1 MEFAKIYLTP
11 LKRLSPFYIFLIAV
25 LPIFIS
31 ILIHTF
37 ALISASLITWTFG
50 AEKDIEQDIST
61 TIVLDGRKDAGLK
74 FQGTDLLDSFNAEDH
89 LHYPVP
95 EIEYRQVIPEM
106 EIFPDSKVS
115 DDMDII
121 SVQAAALDHKWV
133 NPLTGGQ
140 PLYTGP
146 EKLVGSF
153 SRHLQVLREGGLD
166 VVFVF
171 DSTSSMSSYLG
182 KVKLKINSLA
192 QAFRKLVPACRIGL
206 VTYRDRNDEYV
217 TRSYPLTYGTLSL
230 HEFLTEIDAEGGYD
244 LRESVGEGLKAAID
258 GMKWN
263 RKSKKFILLIGDAP
277 PHMEE
282 MEQNIAMIRK
292 FREEMD
298 GRLSALDIR
307 KPVKMS
313 FIYWDTAIR
322 PFMTDPQLDS
332 YEYRTDSQDVI
343 DEFQT
348 FADIG
353 GGESARLINEEKV
366 VKQMLLLNFG
376 TRWEMHLDEFMKNL

>member
-1 MEFAKIYLTP
+1 MDFAKTYLNP
-11 LKRLSPFYIFLIAV
+11 LRRLSPFYIFLIAV

-37 ALISASLITWTFG
+37 ALISASLITWSF
-50 AEKDIEQDIST
+50 AAAKDIEQDIST
-61 TIVLDGRKDAGLK
+61 TIVLNGRKDDGLR

-89 LHYPVP
+89 LYYPVP

-106 EIFPDSKVS
+106 EIFPESKVN

-133 NPLTGGQ
+133 NPSTGGQ

-146 EKLVGSF
+146 ERLVGSF
-153 SRHLQVLREGGLD
+153 SRHLQALREGGLD

-182 KVKLKINSLA
+182 KVKLKINNLA

-206 VTYRDRNDEYV
+206 VTYRDHEDEYV

-230 HEFLTEIDAEGGYD
+230 HDFLIEIDAVGGHD
-244 LRESVGEGLKAAID
+244 IREAVGEGLKVAIN

-263 RKSKKFILLIGDAP
+263 KKSKKFILLIGDAP
-277 PHMEE
+277 PHVEE
-282 MEQNIAMIRK
+282 IERDMAMIRK
-292 FREEMD
+292 FRDEMD

-307 KPVKMS
+307 KPIKMS
-313 FIYWDTAIR
+313 FTYWNTAIR
-322 PFMTDPQLDS
+322 PFITDPQLGS

-376 TRWEMHLDEFMKNL
+376 TRWEMYLDEFMKNL

>member
-1 MEFAKIYLTP
+1 MQFAKAYLTP

-25 LPIFIS
+25 LPVLIS

-37 ALISASLITWTFG
+37 ALISASLITWSFAAG
-50 AEKDIEQDIST
+50 KDIEQKIST
-61 TIVLDGRKDAGLK
+61 TIVLDGRKDAGLR
-74 FQGTDLLDSFNAEDH
+74 FQGTDLLDSFNAKDH
-89 LHYPVP
+89 LDYPVP
-95 EIEYRQVIPEM
+95 AIEYRQVIPQM
-106 EIFPDSKVS
+106 EVYPDSKVN
-115 DDMDII
+115 DDLDII
-121 SVQAAALDHKWV
+121 SVQAAALEHKWV
-133 NPLTGGQ
+133 NPSTGGQ

-146 EKLVGSF
+146 ERLVGSF
-153 SRHLQVLREGGLD
+153 SRHLQALREGGLD

-171 DSTSSMSSYLG
+171 DSTLSMLSYLR
-182 KVKLKINSLA
+182 KVKLKIHNLA

-230 HEFLTEIDAEGGYD
+230 HDFLAEIDAVGGFD
-244 LRESVGEGLKAAID
+244 IREAVGEGLKAAID

-263 RKSKKFILLIGDAP
+263 KKSKKFILLIGDAP
-277 PHMEE
+277 PHVEE
-282 MEQNIAMIRK
+282 MERNMAMVRK

-307 KPVKMS
+307 KPENMS
-313 FIYWDTAIR
+313 FEFWNRSVR
-322 PFMTDPQLDS
+322 PSMRDPQLDS

-348 FADIG
+348 LADIG

-376 TRWEMHLDEFMKNL
+376 TRWEIYLDEFMKNL